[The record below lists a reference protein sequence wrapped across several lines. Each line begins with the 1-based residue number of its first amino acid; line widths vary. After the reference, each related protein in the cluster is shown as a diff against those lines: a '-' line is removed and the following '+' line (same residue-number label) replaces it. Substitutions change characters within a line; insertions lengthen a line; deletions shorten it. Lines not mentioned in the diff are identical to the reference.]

1 VGRAAVRPGP
11 ALLNLPFTI
20 LNRGAA
26 APRRRLNGFPVMRTP
41 PPSSQHVRAV
51 LMLLLANGCWGLSFP
66 LIKAIAFTHQQLL
79 PASGSW
85 FITTCTI
92 APRFL
97 LAAAIL
103 AVWQRGALRGLTRSE
118 LRQSAG
124 LALFASAGMLFQN
137 DGLQFTS
144 ASTSAFLTQ
153 LYAIMIPVWVAVRRR
168 RLPPAVV
175 WASCVLVL
183 AGVAVLGRF
192 DWRAL
197 RFGRGEFETLI
208 SSLFFMGQILW
219 LERREFAGNRAIPV
233 TFVMFALE
241 AALFTALAA
250 AQLAHGAPGVAE
262 MPALVTSAPWL
273 GFTLALTLFC
283 TVAAFTLMNT
293 WQPKITA
300 TEAGLIYCL
309 EPLFASLM
317 ALFLPGLFSVWAG
330 FSYPNET
337 VTLHLLVGGG
347 LITAANVLIQLK
359 RLTPSDEGSWKIEDG
374 R

>member
-1 VGRAAVRPGP
+1 MP
-11 ALLNLPFTI
+11 
-20 LNRGAA
+20 
-26 APRRRLNGFPVMRTP
+26 TP
-41 PPSSQHVRAV
+41 SSASQHVRTV
-51 LMLLLANGCWGLSFP
+51 LMLLLANVFWGLSFP
-66 LIKAIAFTHQQLL
+66 LIKAIAFAHQQLL

-85 FITTCTI
+85 LITTCTI
-92 APRFL
+92 APRFI

-103 AVWQRGALRGLTRSE
+103 AVWQRGALLRLTRSE
-118 LRQSAG
+118 IRQSAG

-153 LYAIMIPVWVAVRRR
+153 LYAIMIPVWVALRAR

-175 WASCVLVL
+175 WASCGLVL

-192 DWRAL
+192 DWREL
-197 RFGRGEFETLI
+197 RLGRGELETLI

-219 LERREFAGNRAIPV
+219 LERREFAGNRAMPV
-233 TFVMFALE
+233 TFMMFVLE
-241 AALFTALAA
+241 AAVFTALAGA
-250 AQLAHGAPGVAE
+250 LLAGGAPRAAA
-262 MPALVTSAPWL
+262 MPVLFMSAPWL

-283 TVAAFTLMNT
+283 TVGAFSLMNT

-309 EPLFASLM
+309 EPVFASLM
-317 ALFLPGLFSVWAG
+317 ALVLPGLFSRWAG
-330 FSYPNET
+330 FTYPNET
-337 VTLHLLVGGG
+337 LTLNLLIGGG

-359 RLTPSDEGSWKIEDG
+359 PLPKP
-374 R
+374 

>member
-1 VGRAAVRPGP
+1 MPTPSP
-11 ALLNLPFTI
+11 A
-20 LNRGAA
+20 
-26 APRRRLNGFPVMRTP
+26 
-41 PPSSQHVRAV
+41 SQHVRAV
-51 LMLLLANGCWGLSFP
+51 LMLLLANVFWGLSFP
-66 LIKAIAFTHQQLL
+66 LIKAIAFAHQQLL

-85 FITTCTI
+85 FITSCTI
-92 APRFL
+92 APRFI

-103 AVWQRGALRGLTRSE
+103 AVWQRGALRRLTRSE
-118 LRQSAG
+118 IRQSAG

-153 LYAIMIPVWVAVRRR
+153 LYAIMIPVWVALRAR

-175 WASCVLVL
+175 WASCGLVL

-192 DWRAL
+192 DGREL
-197 RFGRGEFETLI
+197 RLGRGELETLV

-219 LERREFAGNRAIPV
+219 LDRREFAGNRAMPV
-233 TFVMFALE
+233 TFVMFVLE
-241 AALFTALAA
+241 AAVFMVLTGALLAGGASRAA
-250 AQLAHGAPGVAE
+250 EV
-262 MPALVTSAPWL
+262 PALLASAPWL

-283 TVAAFTLMNT
+283 TVGAFSLMNT

-309 EPLFASLM
+309 EPVFASLM
-317 ALFLPGLFSVWAG
+317 ALVLPGLFSRWAG
-330 FSYPNET
+330 FAYPNET
-337 VTLHLLVGGG
+337 LTLNLLIGGG

-359 RLTPSDEGSWKIEDG
+359 PLPKP
-374 R
+374 

>member
-1 VGRAAVRPGP
+1 
-11 ALLNLPFTI
+11 
-20 LNRGAA
+20 
-26 APRRRLNGFPVMRTP
+26 
-41 PPSSQHVRAV
+41 
-51 LMLLLANGCWGLSFP
+51 MLLLANVFWGLSFP
-66 LIKAIAFTHQQLL
+66 LIKAIAFAHQQLL

-85 FITTCTI
+85 LITTCTI
-92 APRFL
+92 APRFI

-103 AVWQRGALRGLTRSE
+103 AVWQRGALLRLTRSE
-118 LRQSAG
+118 IRQSTG

-153 LYAIMIPVWVAVRRR
+153 LYAIMIPVWVALRAR

-175 WASCVLVL
+175 WASCGLVL

-192 DWRAL
+192 DWREL
-197 RFGRGEFETLI
+197 RLGRGELETLI

-219 LERREFAGNRAIPV
+219 LERREFAGNRAMPV
-233 TFVMFALE
+233 TFMMFVLE
-241 AALFTALAA
+241 AAVFTALAGA
-250 AQLAHGAPGVAE
+250 LLAGGAPRAAE
-262 MPALVTSAPWL
+262 MPVLFMSAPWL

-283 TVAAFTLMNT
+283 TVGAFSLMNT

-309 EPLFASLM
+309 EPVFASLM
-317 ALFLPGLFSVWAG
+317 ALVLPGLFSRWAG
-330 FSYPNET
+330 FAYPNESL
-337 VTLHLLVGGG
+337 TLNLLVGGG

-359 RLTPSDEGSWKIEDG
+359 PLPKP
-374 R
+374 